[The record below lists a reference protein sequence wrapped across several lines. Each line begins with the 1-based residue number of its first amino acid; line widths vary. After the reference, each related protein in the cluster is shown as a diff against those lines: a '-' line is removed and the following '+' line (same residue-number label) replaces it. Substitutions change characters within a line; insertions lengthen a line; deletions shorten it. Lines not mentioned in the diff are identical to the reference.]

1 MDGALIFDKAFGLG
15 IKEGESS
22 NFIGNIIEVNKKIG
36 LGQHGHIAIRTNNIA
51 RAIYYLG
58 KRGFEVDMSTAKEK
72 NGKMTAVYLKE
83 QISGFAIHLL
93 QK

>member
-1 MDGALIFDKAFGLG
+1 MG
-15 IKEGESS
+15 I
-22 NFIGNIIEVNKKIG
+22 
-36 LGQHGHIAIRTNNIA
+36 NNIT

-72 NGKMTAVYLKE
+72 NGKIIAVYLKE
-83 QISGFAIHLL
+83 QVSGFAMHLL